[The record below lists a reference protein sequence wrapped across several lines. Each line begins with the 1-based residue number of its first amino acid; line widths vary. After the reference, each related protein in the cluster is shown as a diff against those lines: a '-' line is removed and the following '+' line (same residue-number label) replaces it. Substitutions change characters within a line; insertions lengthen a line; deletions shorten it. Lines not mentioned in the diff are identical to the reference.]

1 MAWRGRE
8 GAAGGSSVIGVRRP
22 DALCA
27 WGPRRAAWWAVGGSL
42 SAEQVPFC
50 PVRRAEVKALLT
62 HHRARLARPLV
73 QGPGGHSQ
81 VSGESSEWGDGVG
94 VGRGA
99 LDPAADFTELQPCAW
114 HCSRRCG
121 CGWRGG
127 WRGTGGAGA
136 EPVGWCGTREGRG
149 GRACCPCV
157 VLSEPGAGFR
167 RERPLARG
175 VARAPA
181 SVRGPVQ
188 LDPRGLG
195 PDGRN
200 EVSAVGR
207 AVGPG
212 EGFSVARPALS
223 SSYVQ
228 RGVSAHTSGC
238 FQLTCEAQRT
248 PSASAVNAG
257 LSPPAPRP
265 RRGDGGGGRSAGF
278 GGERHSGRSAWDP
291 GEASRDSVPAPSL
304 APAAQSRFLRTSP
317 SLKPPLV
324 PPCLALVPDSL
335 RVLASGPRTGPGSS
349 DPVSRPGPATLRRPL
364 AFRLVGGR
372 LRGRGRAPSALSPT
386 PARARASHFPCA

>member
-1 MAWRGRE
+1 MERNRRSRSRS
-8 GAAGGSSVIGVRRP
+8 GA
-22 DALCA
+22 
-27 WGPRRAAWWAVGGSL
+27 
-42 SAEQVPFC
+42 
-50 PVRRAEVKALLT
+50 
-62 HHRARLARPLV
+62 HR
-73 QGPGGHSQ
+73 
-81 VSGESSEWGDGVG
+81 
-94 VGRGA
+94 
-99 LDPAADFTELQPCAW
+99 
-114 HCSRRCG
+114 
-121 CGWRGG
+121 
-127 WRGTGGAGA
+127 
-136 EPVGWCGTREGRG
+136 WCGTREGRG
-149 GRACCPCV
+149 GRVCCPCV

-238 FQLTCEAQRT
+238 FQLTCEAQPT

-278 GGERHSGRSAWDP
+278 GGERHSGQAVRMGPWG
-291 GEASRDSVPAPSL
+291 GEQGLGASTLS
-304 APAAQSRFLRTSP
+304 
-317 SLKPPLV
+317 
-324 PPCLALVPDSL
+324 
-335 RVLASGPRTGPGSS
+335 GPGSPE
-349 DPVSRPGPATLRRPL
+349 PVPEDEPVLKTPAGAPLPRPGPGLAEGPRVWSPHWARQQRPREPAWASYTQAARLPPRR
-364 AFRLVGGR
+364 
-372 LRGRGRAPSALSPT
+372 RAAQRAGEGLSPT

>member
-1 MAWRGRE
+1 M
-8 GAAGGSSVIGVRRP
+8 
-22 DALCA
+22 
-27 WGPRRAAWWAVGGSL
+27 
-42 SAEQVPFC
+42 
-50 PVRRAEVKALLT
+50 
-62 HHRARLARPLV
+62 
-73 QGPGGHSQ
+73 
-81 VSGESSEWGDGVG
+81 SGESSEWGNGVG

-127 WRGTGGAGA
+127 WRGTGGARAGA

-149 GRACCPCV
+149 GRVCCPCV

-265 RRGDGGGGRSAGF
+265 RRGDGGGGRSTGF

-291 GEASRDSVPAPSL
+291 GKRAGTRC
-304 APAAQSRFLRTSP
+304 QH
-317 SLKPPLV
+317 PLW
-324 PPCLALVPDSL
+324 
-335 RVLASGPRTGPGSS
+335 PRQPRAGS
-349 DPVSRPGPATLRRPL
+349 
-364 AFRLVGGR
+364 
-372 LRGRGRAPSALSPT
+372 
-386 PARARASHFPCA
+386 